1 MKNQQ
6 ITVIF
11 KDLNNL
17 TKTKTR
23 ESWIDELTEY
33 TLDLAYLD
41 GEYANGI
48 LDDFLRGGFKGYC
61 NMTDEEIIA
70 EVIEH
75 LEYKYD
81 TAAVWH

>member
-1 MKNQQ
+1 MKTKKL
-6 ITVIF
+6 TVIF

-23 ESWIDELTEY
+23 DEWIEELTEY

-41 GEYANGI
+41 GEFANGI
-48 LDDFLRGGFKGYC
+48 LDDFLRGGFKGYY
-61 NMTDEEIIA
+61 NMTEQELIDEI
-70 EVIEH
+70 IEH

-81 TAAVWH
+81 MEAAA

>member
-17 TKTKTR
+17 TKTKSR
-23 ESWIDELTEY
+23 NEWIDELTEY
-33 TLDLAYLD
+33 TLNLAYLD

-48 LDDFLRGGFKGYC
+48 LDDFLRVGFKGFN
-61 NMTDEEIIA
+61 NMTDAEIID

-81 TAAVWH
+81 TVTV